1 MTDSF
6 SRRSAALVGL
16 RFCFIALK
24 VFEVDNDS
32 PCQLLTVITDTKTM
46 QMSAMK
52 ACFQIAECSL
62 SYAKLRNGVTECKSI
77 HNRLQSV
84 YNPFIPFAIHLPIFL
99 INNQNHIMNDVK
111 ISIHDSIVQVLPN
124 ATKAVQNFYGD
135 QFAEQILS
143 KQEAAED
150 SPSDAESPE
159 VDSPEAR
166 KLVLYIGEECLPA
179 FLAQIRDCNNA
190 TELALVVVSMF
201 NQETKLTEE
210 IVVRS
215 SFIQLLLPFA
225 IKITSGR
232 SVNNVR
238 ARINDALIAR
248 RKSHP
253 KH

>member
-1 MTDSF
+1 
-6 SRRSAALVGL
+6 
-16 RFCFIALK
+16 
-24 VFEVDNDS
+24 
-32 PCQLLTVITDTKTM
+32 
-46 QMSAMK
+46 
-52 ACFQIAECSL
+52 
-62 SYAKLRNGVTECKSI
+62 
-77 HNRLQSV
+77 
-84 YNPFIPFAIHLPIFL
+84 
-99 INNQNHIMNDVK
+99 MNDVK

-124 ATKAVQNFYGD
+124 ATKAVQNFNGD

-150 SPSDAESPE
+150 SSSDAESPE
-159 VDSPEAR
+159 VGSPEAR
-166 KLVLYIGEECLPA
+166 KLALYIGEECLPA

-190 TELALVVVSMF
+190 TELALVVVSMLD
-201 NQETKLTEE
+201 QETKLTEE

-225 IKITSGR
+225 TNITSGR
-232 SVNNVR
+232 SVNNIR

>member
-1 MTDSF
+1 
-6 SRRSAALVGL
+6 
-16 RFCFIALK
+16 
-24 VFEVDNDS
+24 
-32 PCQLLTVITDTKTM
+32 
-46 QMSAMK
+46 
-52 ACFQIAECSL
+52 
-62 SYAKLRNGVTECKSI
+62 
-77 HNRLQSV
+77 
-84 YNPFIPFAIHLPIFL
+84 
-99 INNQNHIMNDVK
+99 MNDVK
-111 ISIHDSIVQVLPN
+111 ISIYDSIVQVLPN
-124 ATKAVQNFYGD
+124 ATKAVQNFNGD
-135 QFAEQILS
+135 QFAEKKLS
-143 KQEAAED
+143 KKEVAED
-150 SPSDAESPE
+150 SSFDAESPE

-166 KLVLYIGEECLPA
+166 KLALYIGKESLPA

-201 NQETKLTEE
+201 DQETKLTEE

>member
-1 MTDSF
+1 
-6 SRRSAALVGL
+6 
-16 RFCFIALK
+16 
-24 VFEVDNDS
+24 
-32 PCQLLTVITDTKTM
+32 
-46 QMSAMK
+46 
-52 ACFQIAECSL
+52 
-62 SYAKLRNGVTECKSI
+62 
-77 HNRLQSV
+77 
-84 YNPFIPFAIHLPIFL
+84 
-99 INNQNHIMNDVK
+99 MNDVK
-111 ISIHDSIVQVLPN
+111 ISIYDSIVQVLPN

-135 QFAEQILS
+135 QFAEQIFS
-143 KQEAAED
+143 KREVAED
-150 SPSDAESPE
+150 SLSEA
-159 VDSPEAR
+159 DSPEAASPEAK
-166 KLVLYIGEECLPA
+166 KLALYIGKECLPA

-190 TELALVVVSMF
+190 TELAL
-201 NQETKLTEE
+201 LEE

>member
-1 MTDSF
+1 
-6 SRRSAALVGL
+6 
-16 RFCFIALK
+16 
-24 VFEVDNDS
+24 
-32 PCQLLTVITDTKTM
+32 
-46 QMSAMK
+46 
-52 ACFQIAECSL
+52 
-62 SYAKLRNGVTECKSI
+62 
-77 HNRLQSV
+77 
-84 YNPFIPFAIHLPIFL
+84 
-99 INNQNHIMNDVK
+99 MNDVK

-135 QFAEQILS
+135 QFAEKILS
-143 KQEAAED
+143 KQEATED
-150 SPSDAESPE
+150 SFSDAESPE
-159 VDSPEAR
+159 VDSPEVR
-166 KLVLYIGEECLPA
+166 KLALYIGEKCLPA

-201 NQETKLTEE
+201 DQETKLTEE

-225 IKITSGR
+225 IKITSGK

>member
-1 MTDSF
+1 
-6 SRRSAALVGL
+6 
-16 RFCFIALK
+16 
-24 VFEVDNDS
+24 
-32 PCQLLTVITDTKTM
+32 
-46 QMSAMK
+46 
-52 ACFQIAECSL
+52 
-62 SYAKLRNGVTECKSI
+62 
-77 HNRLQSV
+77 
-84 YNPFIPFAIHLPIFL
+84 
-99 INNQNHIMNDVK
+99 MNDVK
-111 ISIHDSIVQVLPN
+111 ISIYDSIVQVLPN

-150 SPSDAESPE
+150 SLSEA
-159 VDSPEAR
+159 DSPEAASPEAK
-166 KLVLYIGEECLPA
+166 KLALYIGEECLPA

-190 TELALVVVSMF
+190 TELALVVVSMLD
-201 NQETKLTEE
+201 QETKLTEE

-225 IKITSGR
+225 TNFTSGR

>member
-1 MTDSF
+1 
-6 SRRSAALVGL
+6 
-16 RFCFIALK
+16 
-24 VFEVDNDS
+24 
-32 PCQLLTVITDTKTM
+32 
-46 QMSAMK
+46 
-52 ACFQIAECSL
+52 
-62 SYAKLRNGVTECKSI
+62 
-77 HNRLQSV
+77 
-84 YNPFIPFAIHLPIFL
+84 
-99 INNQNHIMNDVK
+99 MNDVK

-124 ATKAVQNFYGD
+124 ATKAVQNFNGD
-135 QFAEQILS
+135 QFAEQIFS
-143 KQEAAED
+143 KREVAED
-150 SPSDAESPE
+150 SFSDAESPE

-166 KLVLYIGEECLPA
+166 KLALYIGEECLPA

-190 TELALVVVSMF
+190 TELALVVVSKLD
-201 NQETKLTEE
+201 QETKLTEE

-225 IKITSGR
+225 TNITSGR